1 VATGQSPFVQRHCC
15 TNATEQHWDAMASLI
30 RPFGHICTIA
40 ESGEPWDLSLL
51 KSKSVT
57 FSQEFMFTRALFQTP
72 DMIEQHRLLPV
83 TQ

>member
-1 VATGQSPFVQRHCC
+1 MQRHCC
-15 TNATEQHWDAMASLI
+15 TNATEQHWDAMANLI